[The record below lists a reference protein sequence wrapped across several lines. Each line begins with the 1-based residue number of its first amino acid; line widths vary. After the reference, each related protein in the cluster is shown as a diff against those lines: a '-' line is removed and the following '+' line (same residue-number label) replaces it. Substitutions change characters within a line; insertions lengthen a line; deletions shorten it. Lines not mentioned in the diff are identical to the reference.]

1 MLFFYQHILIRT
13 SPILTPI
20 FLYKFV
26 LHYCRAYF
34 LALDLLFV
42 TNSGQ
47 EGWGRVPMPLSGFE
61 LWCVV
66 SHLVPFTH
74 YMKHR
79 KIRQFKLM
87 NIIIKLT
94 NMH

>member
-1 MLFFYQHILIRT
+1 
-13 SPILTPI
+13 
-20 FLYKFV
+20 
-26 LHYCRAYF
+26 
-34 LALDLLFV
+34 
-42 TNSGQ
+42 
-47 EGWGRVPMPLSGFE
+47 MPLSGFE